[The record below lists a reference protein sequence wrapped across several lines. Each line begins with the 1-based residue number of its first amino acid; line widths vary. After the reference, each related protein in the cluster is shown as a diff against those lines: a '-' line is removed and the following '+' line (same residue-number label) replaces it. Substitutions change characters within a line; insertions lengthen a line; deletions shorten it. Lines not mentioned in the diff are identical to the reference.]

1 MAALFACTKCHDR
14 HPFDALSSSEQLCK
28 KCRNVQ
34 PVVKCSLCRSEFTP
48 GEKGSTSSSCRHC
61 NYNLKVYGEP
71 SVCRYCNLTAA
82 FVDNKCQRCTA
93 YEKKFGNPAPCEQCK
108 MKAAFD
114 RTDKAKS
121 KVHGRVLCWLC
132 TLAYKRVLQKA
143 KQKQEEKKQ
152 GMRSNPSSFD
162 KLDKLDSSKSENT
175 AGTPINSRDKISP
188 FESNF
193 QNAKTTPQPQKDS
206 ISMLNLSVG
215 EKSTPPSF
223 ASSFDFLRENKEEK
237 SNASK
242 DEKLEG
248 HEKEHNKHRHHHHHH
263 HHHKKHH
270 KRSHSPNSPNKRPR
284 IENSDSN
291 GLPGSL
297 TPNKTSLL
305 TTEKSPVDPNS
316 SEHIIAI
323 NRLQEQ
329 LDNMKKQLSMKDQQL
344 LEKDKK
350 ITEIKAAQ
358 YESEKSFR
366 TKLTDLSKKSSETI
380 ETLQSKNRDLEKK
393 NRDLTKQVQT
403 LSKGKKA
410 SILAQSNNSNT
421 NSPNISS

>member
-1 MAALFACTKCHDR
+1 M
-14 HPFDALSSSEQLCK
+14 
-28 KCRNVQ
+28 
-34 PVVKCSLCRSEFTP
+34 
-48 GEKGSTSSSCRHC
+48 KGTQQASTS
-61 NYNLKVYGEP
+61 P
-71 SVCRYCNLTAA
+71 
-82 FVDNKCQRCTA
+82 
-93 YEKKFGNPAPCEQCK
+93 P
-108 MKAAFD
+108 
-114 RTDKAKS
+114 
-121 KVHGRVLCWLC
+121 
-132 TLAYKRVLQKA
+132 
-143 KQKQEEKKQ
+143 
-152 GMRSNPSSFD
+152 PSS
-162 KLDKLDSSKSENT
+162 
-175 AGTPINSRDKISP
+175 
-188 FESNF
+188 
-193 QNAKTTPQPQKDS
+193 
-206 ISMLNLSVG
+206 
-215 EKSTPPSF
+215 PSQ
-223 ASSFDFLRENKEEK
+223 
-237 SNASK
+237 
-242 DEKLEG
+242 
-248 HEKEHNKHRHHHHHH
+248 
-263 HHHKKHH
+263 KHH